1 MQTVAVAFPLQPGQ
15 YDRIRAHQADVVGG
29 NHHEHWHDVGMAA
42 VKMWHQTDPIEA
54 VVIYL
59 EADDLAYVLDPDEH
73 GHKPGHYEWV
83 TFLQEV
89 SGGGQPASLPDLLV
103 DWHRDDGHK
112 VGVE

>member
-1 MQTVAVAFPLQPGQ
+1 MQNIAVAFPLRPGQ
-15 YDRIRAHQADVVGG
+15 YDRIRGHKADVLDGD
-29 NHHEHWHDVGMAA
+29 HHEHWDDVGLAA

-59 EADDLAYVLDPDEH
+59 EADDLAYALDPDEH
-73 GHKPGHYEWV
+73 GHKPVHSQWV

-89 SGGGQPASLPDLLV
+89 SGGGQPASLPDLLI
-103 DWHRDDGHK
+103 DWHRDVGHK